1 MSDALDPATAI
12 RFREAG
18 ELYRAGDLAAAER
31 LLEEVVRTAPGF
43 ARGFFLLGFIAGQ
56 ANRFEAAATHLE
68 RAVAL
73 RPDDLE
79 SQRCLARA
87 LARTQRPD
95 AAEALF
101 RAVLERSPDDAGS
114 WTELASLLQS
124 AGRLEEAIE
133 ALQRATAIDPGS
145 IIALNNLGSALRAA
159 HRPAEA
165 VSVLTAADALDP
177 ERKEIAV
184 NLGAALRDIGR
195 VEESV
200 ERLERAIRRHPGDAL
215 LRGSLGVA
223 LIKAGRNEA
232 ALGALDAAV
241 RLDPENPGTLGRLL
255 AERGQACDWAG
266 VAEPAARAL
275 ALVRAGK
282 GTVHPFVLLWL
293 DATPADQRA
302 AANLWLARERRP
314 VAVHVPPRRG
324 RAGDRIRIGYL
335 SADLHEHATAYLLA
349 EVIELHDRRA
359 FEVAAY
365 SYGPSDGS
373 AMRSRLEAAF
383 DRFVDI
389 AGESDAAAAARIAA
403 DSIDIVVDLKGY
415 TDQARTGIAARRP
428 APLVVN
434 YLGYPA
440 TLGEGLADYIVGDAT
455 VTPLAHA
462 ADFGERLVLLP
473 HSYQPNDRQRPIP
486 PAATRAECGLPDDAL
501 VLASFNSTY
510 KCNASVF
517 DAWCDA
523 LRAVP
528 EAVLWVLVTHPLT
541 AANLRRELAAR
552 GVAPERLVTAA
563 RLPLARHLARL
574 PAADLFLD
582 SYPCGAHTTASDA
595 LWAALPLVTRAGR
608 TFASRVAASLL
619 HAAGLDELVTSSAD
633 EYRRLILDLA
643 ADRSRIADLKR
654 RLIAARGKAPLF
666 DAPRYTA
673 NLERAYRAMWSLH
686 VAGDPP
692 DHIVVEETGP

>member
-1 MSDALDPATAI
+1 MSEALDPATAA

-18 ELYRAGDLAAAER
+18 ERYRAGDLAAAER
-31 LLEEVVRTAPGF
+31 LLEEIVASAPEFG
-43 ARGFFLLGFIAGQ
+43 RGFLLLGVIAGQ
-56 ANRFEAAATHLE
+56 TGRFEVAAARLE

-73 RPDDLE
+73 RPDDVE
-79 SQRCLARA
+79 AQRNLARA
-87 LARTQRPD
+87 FARTRRLD

-101 RAVLERSPDDAGS
+101 REVLGRNPRDVDS
-114 WTELASLLQS
+114 WTELGSLLQG

-133 ALQRATAIDPGS
+133 ALRRAVALDPRAIV
-145 IIALNNLGSALRAA
+145 ALNNLGSTLRAA
-159 HRPAEA
+159 HRPVEA
-165 VSVLTAADALDP
+165 IAVLAAADALDP
-177 ERKEIAV
+177 DRKEVAV
-184 NLGAALRDIGR
+184 NLGAALRDVGR
-195 VEESV
+195 VQESV
-200 ERLERAIRRHPGDAL
+200 ELLERAVRRHPQDAL
-215 LRGSLGVA
+215 LHGSLGVA

-232 ALGALDAAV
+232 ALGALEAAV
-241 RLDPENPGTLGRLL
+241 RLEPDNPATLGRLL

-266 VAEPAARAL
+266 VAQPAARAL

-282 GTVHPFVLLWL
+282 STVHPFVLLWL

-302 AANLWLARERRP
+302 AANLWLAHEQPPP
-314 VAVHVPPRRG
+314 VVRAAPSRG
-324 RAGDRIRIGYL
+324 RADDRVRIGYL

-359 FEVAAY
+359 FEVVAY

-373 AMRSRLEAAF
+373 PMRARLEAAF

-389 AGESDAAAAARIAA
+389 ADESDAAAAARIAA
-403 DSIDIVVDLKGY
+403 DGIDILVDLKGY
-415 TDQARTGIAARRP
+415 TDQARPGIAARRP

-440 TLGEGLADYIVGDAT
+440 TLGDRIADYIVGDAT

-462 ADFGERLVLLP
+462 ADFGERLVVLP
-473 HSYQPNDRQRPIP
+473 HSYQPNDRQRPLP

-510 KCNASVF
+510 KYNAPVF
-517 DAWCDA
+517 DAWCDV

-528 EAVLWVLVTHPLT
+528 GAVLWVLITHPLT
-541 AANLRRELAAR
+541 EANLRRELAAR
-552 GVAPERLVTAA
+552 GVVPERLVTAT

-582 SYPCGAHTTASDA
+582 THPCGAHTTASDA
-595 LWAALPLVTRAGR
+595 LWAGLPVVTRTGP

-619 HAAGLDELVTSSAD
+619 RAVGLDELVTSSTD
-633 EYRRLILDLA
+633 EYRQLILTLA
-643 ADRSRIADLKR
+643 ADQARIAALKR
-654 RLIAARGKAPLF
+654 WLVTARTTAPLF

-673 NLERAYRAMWSLH
+673 NLERAYRAMWSRH

-692 DHIVVEETGP
+692 DHIVVEEPGP

>member
-1 MSDALDPATAI
+1 MSEALDPATAA

-18 ELYRAGDLAAAER
+18 ERYRAGDLAAAER

-43 ARGFFLLGFIAGQ
+43 ARGFFLLGTIAGQ
-56 ANRFEAAATHLE
+56 TGRFEAAAAHLE

-73 RPDDLE
+73 RPGDLD
-79 SQRCLARA
+79 SQRNLARA

-95 AAEALF
+95 AAETLF
-101 RAVLERSPDDAGS
+101 RAVLERNPGDAAS
-114 WTELASLLQS
+114 WTELAALLQND
-124 AGRLEEAIE
+124 GRLEEAVD
-133 ALQRATAIDPGS
+133 ALRQATAIDPAS
-145 IIALNNLGSALRAA
+145 IVALNNLGSALRAA

-165 VSVLTAADALDP
+165 VAVLTAADALDP
-177 ERKEIAV
+177 DRKEVAV
-184 NLGAALRDIGR
+184 NLSAALRDIGR
-195 VEESV
+195 VQESV
-200 ERLERAIRRHPGDAL
+200 ERLERAVRRHPQDAL
-215 LRGSLGVA
+215 LHGSLGVA

-255 AERGQACDWAG
+255 AERGQACDWGG

-282 GTVHPFVLLWL
+282 ATVHPFVLLWL

-314 VAVHVPPRRG
+314 APISVAPRRA
-324 RAGDRIRIGYL
+324 RADDRIRIGYL

-359 FEVAAY
+359 FEVVGY

-373 AMRSRLEAAF
+373 AMRTRLEAAF
-383 DRFVDI
+383 DRFIDI

-403 DSIDIVVDLKGY
+403 DGIDIVVDLKGY
-415 TDQARTGIAARRP
+415 TAEARTGIVVRRP

-440 TLGEGLADYIVGDAT
+440 TLGDGIADYIVGDAT

-473 HSYQPNDRQRPIP
+473 HSYQPNDRQRPLP
-486 PAATRAECGLPDDAL
+486 PALTRAECDLPADAL
-501 VLASFNSTY
+501 VVASFNSTY
-510 KCNASVF
+510 KYNAPVF
-517 DAWCDA
+517 DAWCDV
-523 LRAVP
+523 LRTVP
-528 EAVLWVLVTHPLT
+528 QAVLWVLVTHPLT
-541 AANLRRELAAR
+541 AANLRRELGAR

-574 PAADLFLD
+574 QVADLFLD
-582 SYPCGAHTTASDA
+582 THPCGAHTTASDA
-595 LWAALPLVTRAGR
+595 LWAGLPVVTRTGR

-619 HAAGLDELVTSSAD
+619 RAVALDELVTSSAD
-633 EYRRLILDLA
+633 AYRRLILDLA

-654 RLIAARGKAPLF
+654 RLVAARAEAPLF

-673 NLERAYRAMWSLH
+673 NLERAYRAMWSRH
-686 VAGDPP
+686 VAGEPP